1 MNFTSNATDL
11 PAQAPAQALATG
23 PKDQVSPPITHPY
36 YSAIIDEI
44 MNHITHYVKGDN
56 ITEDEA
62 NNLEFYYDTF
72 VLEKR
77 PCFTSLVNCIIQ
89 KHHSKYYCSDYV
101 NSYRINR
108 YPEMYDDL
116 NYIESVTTSA
126 FYIYHHLTEDI
137 VELCRA
143 FERLH
148 GQRHKNIIHILTF
161 MEQIEDEVSPNLNQ
175 VIVNKDLG
183 RYLMEFIN

>member
-11 PAQAPAQALATG
+11 PAEAPATG
-23 PKDQVSPPITHPY
+23 RPTNESHQVRPPITHPY
-36 YSAIIDEI
+36 YRAIIDEI
-44 MNHITHYVKGDN
+44 MNHITHYVKGEN

-62 NNLEFYYDTF
+62 NNLEFYYETF

-77 PCFTSLVNCIIQ
+77 PCFTTLVLSIIY
-89 KHHSKYYCSDYV
+89 KHHTKYSCPPIH
-101 NSYRINR
+101 SYFNR
-108 YPEMYDDL
+108 YPEMYDDVD
-116 NYIESVTTSA
+116 YIESVTTSA
-126 FYIYHHLTEDI
+126 LHMYHHLPEYI

-143 FERLH
+143 FERLY
-148 GQRHKNIIHILTF
+148 GQRHQNIIHILTF
-161 MEQIEDEVSPNLNQ
+161 MEQIEDKVSPNLNQ

>member
-11 PAQAPAQALATG
+11 PAEAPATG
-23 PKDQVSPPITHPY
+23 PTNQVRPPITHPY
-36 YSAIIDEI
+36 YRAIIDEI
-44 MNHITHYVKGDN
+44 MNHITHYVEGKN

-62 NNLEFYYDTF
+62 TNLEFHYDTF

-108 YPEMYDDL
+108 YPEMYDDVD
-116 NYIESVTTSA
+116 YIESVTTSA
-126 FYIYHHLTEDI
+126 FHIYHHLPEDI

-161 MEQIEDEVSPNLNQ
+161 MEQIEDKVSPNLNQ